1 MMVTFVSEC
10 EKNALKKTRRVL
22 DAFADRIGNNTWQTL
37 ITEDGLQTVKKM
49 LKKTASRSTAVSC
62 HWIRSRS
69 RSQLLWVVGNRSKF
83 NFKGVVPVNRT
94 SLDLEH
100 REWESGWYL
109 NEVVVLASAFAGLFH
124 DFGKA
129 NALFQKKLQGK
140 TQSKGEPYR
149 HEWVSLRLFEAFT
162 KGKSDQEWIQ
172 QLADLTDAKVAK
184 RWEAKLTQSIFVDG
198 PDVHQNPF
206 ADLAPFAKLVAWL
219 VVSHHRL
226 PKSNDLNKPVN
237 IPEMNTWLSHCFDC
251 HWNSPNALDLSQYS
265 KQALKDNWSFPNGTP
280 FLSQT
285 WRRKAAKLA
294 LRVQHTPLLNN
305 TNSNSPISWF
315 EQRFVS
321 HVSRLSLMLADHYY
335 SSLRLDEGKSAWRD
349 PNYGAIA
356 NTDRQSAQDKSTVPK
371 QQLDEH
377 NIGVSVNAQRFAS
390 NLPALKYTLPAIA
403 QHRLFSK
410 SSGIEKYRWQ
420 DKAYA
425 QAKAIAKAT
434 EKQGFFGVNM
444 ASTGCGKTIANARI
458 MYGLA
463 DEREGCRFSVA
474 LGLRTLTLQTG
485 DAYRDLLKLGDD
497 EIAVLIGSQAV
508 KTLHEIN
515 SARGSESAEDWFEQL
530 FVSYEGQIYDGRLK
544 RWLQAS
550 PKLEQLVSAPVLV
563 STIDHLMPA
572 TESQRGGKQ
581 IAPMLRLLTSDLVLD
596 EPDDFGL
603 EDMPALCRL
612 VNWAGML
619 GSRVLLS
626 SATLPPSLI
635 KTLFDAYKSG
645 REHYNQAQFP
655 EQKQPIWCAWIDEF
669 TTQTQ
674 EISQLTDFVK
684 THRQFVDKRVTKLS
698 KNDKPLRQG
707 SIVQVEDTNSNDVV
721 LTDIVNRTARNQTIY
736 QCVAKTFYEQIHQLH
751 QAHSG
756 VSPCGKQVS
765 LGVIRMANIN
775 PMVAVATAL
784 TQLPPKENYRICYCI
799 YHSQF
804 PLAMRSNKEHKL
816 DRLLDR
822 HVPDV
827 LWQQPEI
834 KQVLDESSE
843 DNIVFVVLGTSVV
856 EVGRDHDYD
865 WAIAEPSSMRSLIQ
879 LAGRIQRHRQQVPI
893 QSNLVVLNKNMRA
906 LKGESVAYCHPGF
919 ESKALP
925 LETHDIS
932 SLLGDEL
939 QHISA
944 ITRVKEPLD
953 KFQQN
958 KGKDFLFDP
967 KTQGKSAY
975 SVSDFLVQEHR
986 ALRFALEA
994 MPKPEFYHS
1003 GKEANRWWTEGVGI
1017 HASWNA
1023 EFIQQTEFRKSDRQ
1037 EPFVLRCDKDEQ
1049 LEWSQLDT
1057 TRQPYQYVS
1066 KSTRFQSVELTLAKG
1081 CQWWFDA
1088 SPIHIYEQF
1097 AQQFG
1102 QSLTKTSHRLGEIQ
1116 LRAEKE
1122 DQTIEWTWHPQLGV
1136 FQQENK

>member
-1 MMVTFVSEC
+1 MMVIFVSEC

-49 LKKTASRSTAVSC
+49 LRKTASRSTAVSC

-69 RSQLLWVVGNRSKF
+69 RSQLLWIVGNRSKF
-83 NFKGVVPVNRT
+83 NFEGVVPVNRT
-94 SLDLEH
+94 SLNLEH

-109 NEVVVLASAFAGLFH
+109 NEIIVLASALAGLFH
-124 DFGKA
+124 DIGKS

-149 HEWVSLRLFEAFT
+149 HEWISLRLFEAFT
-162 KGKSDQEWIQ
+162 KGKSDQDWIK
-172 QLADLTDAKVAK
+172 QLAELTDEKVAK
-184 RWEAKLTQSIFVDG
+184 VCNAQLTRTIFIDA
-198 PDVHQNPF
+198 PNKHQNPF
-206 ADLAPFAKLVAWL
+206 SDLAPFAKFIAWL

-226 PKSNDLNKPVN
+226 PKNNDPNKPVN
-237 IPEMNTWLSHCFDC
+237 ISDMNLWLSHCFDC
-251 HWNSPNALDLSQYS
+251 HWNSPNALDMSKYSQ
-265 KQALKDNWSFPNGTP
+265 QAQKDNWSFPSGTP
-280 FLSQT
+280 FLSHT

-294 LRVQHTPLLNN
+294 VRALNTPLLV
-305 TNSNSPISWF
+305 NSSISWF

-321 HVSRLSLMLADHYY
+321 HVARLSLMLADHYY
-335 SSLRLDEGKSAWRD
+335 SSLRLDEGQFIWRD
-349 PNYGAIA
+349 PDYGAIA
-356 NTDRQSAQDKSTVPK
+356 NTDRQSAQSTSTVPK

-377 NIGVSVNAQRFAS
+377 NIGVSVNAQHFAS
-390 NLPALKYTLPAIA
+390 NLPVLKYTLPAIA

-410 SSGIEKYRWQ
+410 SSGIEKYCWQ
-420 DKAYA
+420 DKAYM
-425 QAKAIAKAT
+425 QAKAISKAT
-434 EKQGFFGVNM
+434 ESQGFFGVNM

-497 EIAVLIGSQAV
+497 ELAVLIGSQAI
-508 KTLHEIN
+508 KNLYELN
-515 SARGSESAEDWFEQL
+515 SSELNQGSESSEDWFEQL

-544 RWLQAS
+544 HWLSAS

-572 TESQRGGKQ
+572 TESQSGGKQ

-635 KTLFDAYKSG
+635 KNLFDAYKTG
-645 REHYNQAQFP
+645 REHFNQAQFGQ
-655 EQKQPIWCAWIDEF
+655 QKHLPIWCAWIDEF
-669 TTQTQ
+669 TTQTH
-674 EISQLTDFVK
+674 EVSQLSDFVT
-684 THRQFVDKRVTKLS
+684 THRQFVDKRVTELS

-707 SIVQVEDTNSNDVV
+707 SIIHVEETQLAGS
-721 LTDIVNRTARNQTIY
+721 LSRTACQQAIY
-736 QCVAKTFYEQIHQLH
+736 QSIAKVFHQQIHQLH
-751 QAHSG
+751 QVHSIE
-756 VSPCGKQVS
+756 SPCGKHVS

-784 TQLPPKENYRICYCI
+784 TQLSPQVGYRICYCV

-816 DRLLDR
+816 DRLLER
-822 HVPDV
+822 HAPDT

-834 KQVLDESSE
+834 MQVLDKSSE
-843 DNIVFVVLGTSVV
+843 QNIIFVVLGTSVV

-879 LAGRIQRHRQQVPI
+879 LAGRIQRHRQQVPTHP
-893 QSNLVVLNKNMRA
+893 NLIVLNKNIRA
-906 LKGESVAYCHPGF
+906 LKGEPVAYCQPGF

-925 LETHDIS
+925 LATHDITQ
-932 SLLGDEL
+932 LLGTEL

-944 ITRVKEPLD
+944 VTRVKEPTD
-953 KFQQN
+953 KYKQD
-958 KGKDFLFDP
+958 GKDFLFDP
-967 KTQGKSAY
+967 KTLGQSAY
-975 SVSDFLVQEHR
+975 PVQNFLVQEHR

-1003 GKEANRWWTEGVGI
+1003 GNEANRWWANEVGL
-1017 HASWNA
+1017 HASWNV
-1023 EFIQQTEFRKSDRQ
+1023 EFIQQTEFRKSERQ
-1037 EPFVLRCDKDEQ
+1037 EAFVLRCDENEQ
-1049 LEWSQLDT
+1049 LEWSQLDIT
-1057 TRQPYQYVS
+1057 NKPYQYIP
-1066 KSTRFQSVELTLAKG
+1066 KSSRFKMIEVKLAKG
-1081 CQWWFDA
+1081 CQWWFDV
-1088 SPIHIYEQF
+1088 SPIDIYEQF
-1097 AQQFG
+1097 AKQLDL
-1102 QSLTKTSHRLGEIQ
+1102 SLTRTSERLGEIR
-1116 LRAEKE
+1116 LRAEKD
-1122 DQTIEWTWHPQLGV
+1122 DQIIEWVWHNQLGV
-1136 FQQENK
+1136 FQQENN